1 MQEEQEAENAQ
12 EEPKQELMD
21 SIAVKTIKK
30 KQEEVI
36 RSIVLKS
43 AVFQKDLREYDPEKD
58 DQNVNAK
65 TGAYKE
71 EFIQSICNKSGVF
84 VQEFREI
91 KDPYVREEFIMSIHL
106 NNAKFDH
113 ITTEKQQEIFNATI

>member
-1 MQEEQEAENAQ
+1 MLQLKLLKMQEEREKENEKIDTK
-12 EEPKQELMD
+12 EEFMD
-21 SIAVKTIKK
+21 SVAVKTIKK

-43 AVFQKDLREYDPEKD
+43 AVFQQDFREYDPQKEDEK
-58 DQNVNAK
+58 VNAK

-91 KDPYVREEFIMSIHL
+91 KDPYQREEFIMSI
-106 NNAKFDH
+106 N
-113 ITTEKQQEIFNATI
+113 